1 LALADFLRSRPWDC
15 ALSCTELLPKWL
27 CRAILPASSLCWVL
41 ALCQSRLTTIAVM
54 SSLSEFIGF
63 IVIFIFPRPER
74 PKSRDR
80 SRQTLLRTKSSE
92 SLVHRPDEDDASDE
106 VVSIPSTSR
115 SVAINNN
122 DSVRVKPPE
131 PVRASA
137 LSRPDFWMIA
147 FIMSMCKSSVRSTS
161 HRRFSKRLRFDVY
174 KRIVHRCRTLT
185 VRTSATVLTPFLTL
199 STTTKITLSS

>member
-1 LALADFLRSRPWDC
+1 
-15 ALSCTELLPKWL
+15 
-27 CRAILPASSLCWVL
+27 
-41 ALCQSRLTTIAVM
+41 M

-92 SLVHRPDEDDASDE
+92 SLVHRSDEDDVSDE
-106 VVSIPSTSR
+106 DVVSIPSTSR
-115 SVAINNN
+115 SLAVNNN
-122 DSVRVKPPE
+122 DTLPRVKIPE

-137 LSRPDFWMIA
+137 LSRPEFWMIA
-147 FIMSMCKSSVRSTS
+147 FIMSMCKSSLLATS
-161 HRRFSKRLRFDVY
+161 KRRFSEWLRFDVY
-174 KRIVHRCRTLT
+174 KRIVHRCRYLT

-199 STTTKITLSS
+199 SETTKITLSS